1 MCVKY
6 NDDKILSVTNIE
18 DLGLTSEPFKD
29 VLIKG
34 AVVLLWYQSSE
45 GKRNIYIY
53 MCVLRC

>member
-1 MCVKY
+1 MGGTVCVKY

-34 AVVLLWYQSSE
+34 AVVLLWY
-45 GKRNIYIY
+45 
-53 MCVLRC
+53 